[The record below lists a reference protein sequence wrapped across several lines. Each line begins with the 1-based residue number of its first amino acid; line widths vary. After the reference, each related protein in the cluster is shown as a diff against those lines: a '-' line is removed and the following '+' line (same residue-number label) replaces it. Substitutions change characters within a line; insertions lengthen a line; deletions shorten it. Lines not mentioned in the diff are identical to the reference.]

1 MSELQSS
8 EAFSRLQF
16 FRGEVQF
23 EAAQLNTRIN
33 AFLTAQSFLLITYG
47 SAMNNSNPEWGPVFR
62 LAAPLG
68 FAVLGIALGVNIRP
82 SIRASLK
89 VIQSWHDKQQ
99 EIIERHEAL
108 SVYNVNAS
116 PGITEDSVST
126 HRSRRYALNTL
137 TIMTVAWIV
146 LGGVAVAMYLLGR
159 G

>member
-1 MSELQSS
+1 
-8 EAFSRLQF
+8 
-16 FRGEVQF
+16 
-23 EAAQLNTRIN
+23 
-33 AFLTAQSFLLITYG
+33 
-47 SAMNNSNPEWGPVFR
+47 MNNSNPEWGPVFR

-82 SIRASLK
+82 SIQASLK
-89 VIQSWHDKQQ
+89 VIQSWHEKQQ
-99 EIIERHEAL
+99 EIIEAHEAL
-108 SVYNVNAS
+108 AVYNVNAS

-137 TIMTVAWIV
+137 TIMTVAWII